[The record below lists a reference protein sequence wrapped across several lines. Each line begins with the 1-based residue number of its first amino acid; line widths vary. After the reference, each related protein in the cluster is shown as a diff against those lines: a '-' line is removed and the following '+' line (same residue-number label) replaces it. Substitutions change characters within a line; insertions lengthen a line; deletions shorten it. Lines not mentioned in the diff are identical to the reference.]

1 MEFSNASA
9 ISFANDLAQS
19 QSHGSRMSTGVVVTT
34 AIAIVLGMSF
44 MVALKMGELDA
55 SEPILLKP
63 TFPFIGHLLG
73 MLRWQV
79 GYMQML
85 RYVEFW
91 ATGGDLDLTV
101 ILLVL
106 KYRLIL
112 PLHCGY
118 FPPVSM
124 SYATPP

>member
-1 MEFSNASA
+1 MEFSSASA

-85 RYVEFW
+85 SSKIPTHPAFTLRIFSSRIYVICDPSLIQ
-91 ATGGDLDLTV
+91 AV
-101 ILLVL
+101 
-106 KYRLIL
+106 YRNTKAFDF
-112 PLHCGY
+112 G
-118 FPPVSM
+118 
-124 SYATPP
+124 